1 MKRKLIKKLRSVKFW
16 LSLAGAVVIA
26 LQLFGVKVSAP
37 YINEVVS
44 AVCSVFVVLGAVC
57 AGGGTTATIDA
68 LGSVNAVAGAF
79 MVALSAALAVYW
91 MVSSGILVSTSQA
104 IVGAIIGWNIYSH
117 KPTNTDVLSVIVGS
131 WVFCP
136 LLSAGIAMVLYWLVK
151 LWLRHSKMHLL
162 RRDSYIRGGLIFL
175 TAFGAYALGA
185 NNIANVMG
193 VFVES
198 SPFAAFSTEWLS
210 LSPEQILFLIGALSI
225 GAGIFTYS
233 NKTIKTVGKNLMS
246 MTPVI
251 ALIAVF
257 AQSLVLFLFA
267 SQGLK
272 GLLEAY
278 GLPSLPLV
286 PVSSSQAMIGAILGI
301 GLAKGGRGI
310 NWVVILKIAAG
321 WIATP
326 VIAAS
331 ICFISLFFLENV
343 FRQIVFQ

>member
-1 MKRKLIKKLRSVKFW
+1 MEILFFVYLSSGLFLGWSLGANDAANIFGTAVGTRMIKFRTAAW
-16 LSLAGAVVIA
+16 IA
-26 LQLFGVKVSAP
+26 
-37 YINEVVS
+37 
-44 AVCSVFVVLGAVC
+44 SVFVVLGAVC

-198 SPFAAFSTEWLS
+198 SPFTAVSSEWLS

-257 AQSLVLFLFA
+257 AHYVA
-267 SQGLK
+267 
-272 GLLEAY
+272 
-278 GLPSLPLV
+278 V
-286 PVSSSQAMIGAILGI
+286 
-301 GLAKGGRGI
+301 
-310 NWVVILKIAAG
+310 IAAG
-321 WIATP
+321 FVHVISFKIHLVSKDGSVESAESPERVSREQCSGCFVKSHHYLRP
-326 VIAAS
+326 VNHRREDES
-331 ICFISLFFLENV
+331 EHVISGV
-343 FRQIVFQ
+343 